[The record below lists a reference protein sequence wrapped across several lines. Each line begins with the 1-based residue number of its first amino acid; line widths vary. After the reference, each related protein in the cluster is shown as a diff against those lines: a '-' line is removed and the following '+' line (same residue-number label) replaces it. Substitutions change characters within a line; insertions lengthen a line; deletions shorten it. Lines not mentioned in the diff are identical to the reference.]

1 MKKIVVPG
9 EVITEQRKKMGEHV
23 YSFNGKIYSDVIGI
37 IDDESVFAS
46 VVPLKGCY
54 IPKYGDIVIGLVV
67 TELFSGFLVDI
78 GSFSLCFMSKE
89 GIREPLKRSSIVSV
103 RVSKVNEL
111 NEADLSEPRVFY
123 GGEIFSSSP
132 VKVPRIIGKN
142 GSMLEVLR
150 RGTNT
155 NFIVGRN
162 GRIWAKGGNIQLLF
176 KAIKKIEEES
186 HLSNLTNKMSE
197 FLLKEKKII

>member
-9 EVITEQRKKMGEHV
+9 ELITEQRKKMGEHV

-37 IDDESVFAS
+37 TDNESAFAS

-89 GIREPLKRSSIVSV
+89 GIREPLKRGSVVSV

-123 GGEIFSSSP
+123 GGEIYSISP

-162 GRIWAKGGNIQLLF
+162 GRVWAKGGNTKLLF
-176 KAIKKIEEES
+176 RAIKKIEQEAHTS
-186 HLSNLTNKMSE
+186 
-197 FLLKEKKII
+197 